1 MKQKEMKRTYNTIL
15 MIAIMMILIVINSMI
30 AGGRPTVDP
39 NQKLADEEIYNQV
52 LQGNYLVSDSQK
64 QQLVNYLNS
73 NPLQQKAFFEKKG
86 ILFESSGVTI
96 TSYTS
101 GMNNGEEINIRL
113 KNSNSVFEIDLENKK
128 VITKES
134 TYEFPSRD
142 NTEININDNYISL
155 KGTEVNEKNT
165 DGTIKSKYS
174 GEVKIFP
181 DGRKELAKET
191 SFTNFKDDKEDI
203 SYSVEEDTELLTS
216 DLSPTKG
223 KPYIKE
229 GKILEIGN
237 LNSELTIKRGD
248 SVITLTP
255 DGELRLGGGKNFEG
269 FPEIK
274 QKLNDGRTIEIKPTP
289 KGTAFTVCDGE
300 TCKIVGSSF
309 TEDSS
314 QSTLAKTYGAWEQ
327 KYVKG
332 FKQGSKP
339 GYFKAQD
346 GGNYV
351 EYPTFER
358 INELTKGKAVK
369 MVVTAPSWCGPCRA
383 RLQRNPN
390 EIAITITQ
398 AKAIGWV
405 GRSVPS
411 EVIVKDGKVVR

>member
-1 MKQKEMKRTYNTIL
+1 MKRYNPILLVGIMIIL
-15 MIAIMMILIVINSMI
+15 MVINSMM
-30 AGGRPTVDP
+30 ADGRPIVDS
-39 NQKLADEEIYNQV
+39 NQQLTDKEVYNKV

-73 NPLQQKAFFEKKG
+73 NPSQQKAFFEKKG
-86 ILFESSGVTI
+86 ISFGSSGVTI
-96 TSYTS
+96 ASYTS
-101 GMNNGEEINIRL
+101 GTNKGEEIKIRL
-113 KNSNSVFEIDLENKK
+113 KNSERAFGIDLENKK
-128 VITKES
+128 VMTDTS
-134 TYEFPSRD
+134 TYEFSSRD
-142 NTEININDNYISL
+142 NTEITINDDYVSL
-155 KGTEVNEKNT
+155 KGKEIYEKNT
-165 DGTIKSKYS
+165 NTGTMQNKYS
-174 GEVKIFP
+174 GEVRIFP

-191 SFTNFKDDKEDI
+191 SLTKFKEDKDNI
-203 SYSVEEDTELLTS
+203 KYIVGEDTEFLTG
-216 DLSPTKG
+216 DISPTEG

-229 GKILEIGN
+229 GEILEIGN

-255 DGELRLGGGKNFEG
+255 DGELRVGGGKNFEG

-300 TCKIVGSSF
+300 TCKMVGTSF
-309 TEDSS
+309 SEDSS

-327 KYVKG
+327 KYVNG
-332 FKQGSKP
+332 YKQGSKP

-351 EYPTFER
+351 EYPTFEK
-358 INELTKGKAVK
+358 IYELTKGKSVK

-398 AKAIGWV
+398 AKSIGWR
-405 GRSVPS
+405 GRGVPS
-411 EVIVKDGKVVR
+411 EVVVKDGRIIR